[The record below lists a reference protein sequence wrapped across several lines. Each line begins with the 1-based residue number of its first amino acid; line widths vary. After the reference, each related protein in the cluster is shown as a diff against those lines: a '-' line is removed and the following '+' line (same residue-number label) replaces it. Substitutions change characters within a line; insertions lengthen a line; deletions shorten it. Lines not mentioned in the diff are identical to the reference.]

1 MKEKNKKT
9 YKTVGA
15 VRERERERE
24 VLSKR
29 AFICS
34 TKNAKNPLTKNI
46 FCNITNTV

>member
-15 VRERERERE
+15 VRERERE